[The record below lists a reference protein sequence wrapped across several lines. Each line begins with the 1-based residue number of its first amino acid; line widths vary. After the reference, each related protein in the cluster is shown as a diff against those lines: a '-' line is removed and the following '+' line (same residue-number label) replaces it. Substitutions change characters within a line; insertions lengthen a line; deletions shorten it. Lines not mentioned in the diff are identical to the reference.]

1 MQFTRKQIYDLVWS
15 KPLRKLA
22 RELGVTNQGL
32 AKACR
37 RHEIPVPP
45 VGHWQKAA
53 HGKDVDQP
61 PLEHG
66 QFDDQ
71 ATVEIAAGA
80 TIRPKAKT
88 IPTSRI
94 EQSDQKA
101 LEQHE
106 IRVEKAAAPHPIVA
120 RIQKAFSK
128 VKNQDEF
135 AFVDVGP
142 FKIRAAPRHAE
153 RITTIISSILA
164 ATISENWEIRTTSDG
179 GWELLASDA
188 RIELAL
194 NENTRKL
201 PHTPTPAEIRD
212 MQRYSWKDIP
222 EFDHVPSGEM
232 KLTITNGSYLG
243 VRTNW
248 SDGKKQTLESVLPS
262 LIEGI
267 SIVGAALYTRR
278 LEREE
283 REREWELQRKQ
294 EAERQRLRQIQH
306 TRFAILKEQASQ
318 YHEAENLR
326 AYIGKVKLKLTSL
339 PPNDRSG
346 VEEWIAWAES
356 SIEQLDPLSSGL
368 PTLISEEDAVRDGW
382 RYRDR

>member
-1 MQFTRKQIYDLVWS
+1 MVWS
-15 KPLRKLA
+15 KPLSKLA
-22 RELGVTNQGL
+22 QEFGVSDQGL

-37 RHEIPVPP
+37 RCQVPVPP
-45 VGHWQKAA
+45 VGYWQKLA
-53 HGKDVDQP
+53 HGKRVDQP
-61 PLEHG
+61 RLENG
-66 QFDDQ
+66 QFSDDAIVQ
-71 ATVEIAAGA
+71 VAAGVKM
-80 TIRPKAKT
+80 RPKVASM
-88 IPTSRI
+88 PGV
-94 EQSDQKA
+94 EQSNQK
-101 LEQHE
+101 LLRSPQTST
-106 IRVEKAAAPHPIVA
+106 EKPPAPHPMLA
-120 RIQKAFSK
+120 QIQKAFNK
-128 VKNQDEF
+128 AKNPAELTLIS
-135 AFVDVGP
+135 VGA
-142 FKIRAAPRHAE
+142 FKIRATPMRSE
-153 RITTIISSILA
+153 RIIAIISTILA
-164 ATISENWEIRTTSDG
+164 AGMSENWEVRTTKDRE
-179 GWELLASDA
+179 WDLLANDA
-188 RIELAL
+188 RIELAI
-194 NENTRKL
+194 NENTRKV
-201 PHTPTPAEIRD
+201 PHIPTPAEIRD
-212 MQRYSWKDIP
+212 QQRYSWNDIP

-318 YHEAENLR
+318 YHEAEKLR
-326 AYIGKVKLKLTSL
+326 AYIGNVKLKLTSL